1 MKAAVEPLARPSEA
15 IRDRIA
21 RDVSWDPRVSW
32 GRVSVAVTP
41 DRIATLSGTVDTRGQ
56 ARAAY
61 EDARRAVPSRVEDEV
76 RERTAPR
83 FSVPGWLPTP
93 NPKPRPTMRH
103 SSSFFLSAAA
113 MASLCFFPACQEHDP
128 NRSAGPSATVAV
140 VPPAAP
146 NAAEAPDAT
155 APIPDAKL
163 AIAIEGALAR
173 DPVLQAVHV
182 ASVANGE
189 VTLRG
194 TVATLAAERR
204 ANQLV
209 ATFKGA
215 TSLIDALVAGGPV
228 RPDPE
233 ITKAANAAI
242 KRDPATRKSNV
253 QATAS
258 AGTVTLSGT
267 VDSVTQRELLA
278 EDVSRVPG
286 VRAVNLALA
295 SATSHRGDAKITA
308 DVTDR
313 FRDDARLDGTKVTV
327 VLRNGSAFVS
337 GMVGSIAQ
345 WNAAVDDTWVSGV
358 NDVDAH
364 AVRIDWRENEQGRA
378 GAQVPIPPDAHVADV
393 LRRRLS
399 DDARVGAQVPTV
411 RVDNGVAT
419 LSGNV
424 MDFRAGRAA
433 AGDANGVRGV
443 WRVDDRMTVA
453 PAMRE
458 SDAAIE
464 DEVQQTLYNDPTTP
478 DARNLQITTLGAK
491 VTLSG
496 VVASPEEKRVIEGDV
511 EELPGVVAVENDLR
525 ARGHDSVTHVL
536 PIGSMRDRVREGIFW
551 DPRISGGEVATD
563 ATPNGYVTL
572 TGLVYSWGEAR
583 AAGEDALRAGAAHV
597 VNHIHL
603 AGAPG
608 FSPPPE
614 SGH

>member
-1 MKAAVEPLARPSEA
+1 
-15 IRDRIA
+15 
-21 RDVSWDPRVSW
+21 
-32 GRVSVAVTP
+32 
-41 DRIATLSGTVDTRGQ
+41 
-56 ARAAY
+56 
-61 EDARRAVPSRVEDEV
+61 
-76 RERTAPR
+76 
-83 FSVPGWLPTP
+83 
-93 NPKPRPTMRH
+93 MRH
-103 SSSFFLSAAA
+103 SISFFFSAAA
-113 MASLCFFPACQEHDP
+113 LTSLSASPACQAHDP
-128 NRSAGPSATVAV
+128 NRSASPSATVAV

-146 NAAEAPDAT
+146 SQTEAPEAA

-163 AIAIEGALAR
+163 AAAIEGAIAG
-173 DPVLQAVHV
+173 DPVLHAQALHL
-182 ASVANGE
+182 SVVGGE

-194 TVATLAAERR
+194 TVSTLAAERR
-204 ANQLV
+204 AGRLV
-209 ATFKGA
+209 AGFKGA
-215 TSLIDALVAGGPV
+215 TSLINAVVAGGPA
-228 RPDPE
+228 RPDAE
-233 ITKAANAAI
+233 IARAANAAI
-242 KRDPATRKSNV
+242 KRDPATRTSNA

-258 AGTVTLSGT
+258 AGTVTLRGT
-267 VDSVTQRELLA
+267 VDSVMQRELLA

-295 SATSHRGDAKITA
+295 SATSHRGDAEITA

-327 VLRNGSAFVS
+327 VLRNGSAIVS

-345 WNAAVDDTWVSGV
+345 WNAAVDDTWISGV
-358 NDVDAH
+358 NDVNAH
-364 AVRIDWRENEQGRA
+364 AVRIDWRENEQARA
-378 GAQVPIPPDAHVADV
+378 SAQVPLPSDAHIADV

-411 RVDNGVAT
+411 RVNNGVAT
-419 LSGNV
+419 LSGSV

-433 AGDANGVRGV
+433 TGDANGVRGV

-453 PAMRE
+453 PATRQ

-464 DEVQQTLYNDPTTP
+464 DEVQQTLYDDPTTP

-496 VVASPEEKRVIEGDV
+496 VVASPEEKTVIEGDV
-511 EELPGVVAVENDLR
+511 EEAPGVVAVENDLHVK
-525 ARGHDSVTHVL
+525 GYDSATHVL
-536 PIGSMRDRVREGIFW
+536 PVGSMRDRVREGIFW
-551 DPRISGGEVATD
+551 DPRIGGGEVTTD
-563 ATPNGYVTL
+563 ATPSGDVTL
-572 TGLVYSWGEAR
+572 TGLVYSWSEAR

-597 VNHIHL
+597 VNRIHL